1 MCIVNYVCI
10 PSQDLHS
17 SFHITDIAWYRD
29 KLYLVTNTT
38 HVYWYNLTSHRS
50 GHLREMDSVGSIAV
64 DWIGKKL
71 YWSNP
76 KQQLVSLFSSEFKAA
91 M

>member
-1 MCIVNYVCI
+1 MHGSY
-10 PSQDLHS
+10 
-17 SFHITDIAWYRD
+17 HITDIAWYKD

-38 HVYWYNLTSHRS
+38 HVYWYNLTTHDT

-64 DWIGKKL
+64 DWIGRKL

-76 KQQLVSLFSSEFKAA
+76 KQQLVCISRSQKWIFLLANWIQLASVK